1 MTAFGRAT
9 GKAPGRDIIVE
20 IKSVNNRFFDCS
32 VKLPRIFAFLEEK
45 VKKRLS
51 ERGISRGK
59 VDVFITIDV
68 TDTAGLEVAID
79 KTYAKSY
86 IEALKNLSEEFG
98 LPFDVTTT
106 RVAQNRDIFAVKR
119 AEEDAEAEWQAL
131 LPTLDEAL
139 DAFLAAR
146 NREGENMRRDIC
158 AKKARIM
165 ELAEKIPPLSKA
177 DKENQYAKMKER
189 ILELVGDS
197 VALDESKLITECAV
211 FADKI
216 AVDEETVRLASHF
229 ASRMLSNASK
239 WEAFDNILEA
249 NEPVGRKLDFL
260 LQEINRETNT
270 IGSKAC
276 DLEIARIVVEMKSEL
291 EKIREQIQNIE

>member
-20 IKSVNNRFFDCS
+20 IKSVNNRFFDCQ
-32 VKLPRIFAFLEEK
+32 VKLPRLFSFLEEN
-45 VKKRLS
+45 VKKQIAA
-51 ERGISRGK
+51 RGIARGK

-68 TDTAGLEVAID
+68 TDTAGVEVEID

-86 IEALKNLSEEFG
+86 IAALHKLSEEFG
-98 LPFDVTTT
+98 LPCDITTM
-106 RVAQNRDIFAVKR
+106 RVAQNRDIFAIKK

-131 LPTLDEAL
+131 LPTLNAAL
-139 DAFLAAR
+139 DKFIAAR
-146 NREGENMRRDIC
+146 ESEGENMRRDISE
-158 AKKARIM
+158 KKENVKA
-165 ELAEKIPPLSKA
+165 LAEKIAPLSRA
-177 DKENQYAKMKER
+177 DAENQYAKMRER
-189 ILELVGDS
+189 IFALVGDT
-197 VALDESKLITECAV
+197 VPLDETKLITECAV

-229 ASRMLSNASK
+229 
-239 WEAFDNILEA
+239 EAFDNILKSE
-249 NEPVGRKLDFL
+249 EPVGRKLDFL
-260 LQEINRETNT
+260 LQEMNRETNT

-276 DLEIARIVVEMKSEL
+276 NVEIAKIVVEMKSEL

>member
-20 IKSVNNRFFDCS
+20 IKSVNNRFFDCQ

-45 VKKRLS
+45 VKKRLA

-68 TDTAGLEVAID
+68 TDTAGLEVEID
-79 KTYAKSY
+79 RTYAKSY
-86 IEALKNLSEEFG
+86 IEALRHLSEEFD
-98 LPFDVTTT
+98 LPCDITTM

-139 DAFLAAR
+139 DAFIAAR
-146 NREGENMRRDIC
+146 NREGENMRRDI
-158 AKKARIM
+158 AEKKAKVK
-165 ELAEKIPPLSKA
+165 ELAEKITPLSRA
-177 DKENQYAKMKER
+177 DTEKQYVKMKER
-189 ILELVGDS
+189 ILSLVGDAAS
-197 VALDESKLITECAV
+197 LDESKLITECAV

-216 AVDEETVRLASHF
+216 AVDEETVRLSSHF
-229 ASRMLSNASK
+229 
-239 WEAFDNILEA
+239 EAFDAILEA
-249 NEPVGRKLDFL
+249 DEPVGRKLDFL

-276 DLEIARIVVEMKSEL
+276 DVEIARIVVEMKSEL
-291 EKIREQIQNIE
+291 EKVREQIQNIE

>member
-20 IKSVNNRFFDCS
+20 IKSVNNRFFDCQ
-32 VKLPRIFAFLEEK
+32 VKLPRLFSFLEEK
-45 VKKRLS
+45 VKKQLS
-51 ERGISRGK
+51 ARGIARGK

-68 TDTAGLEVAID
+68 TDTAGVEVEID

-86 IEALKNLSEEFG
+86 IAALRKLSEEFD
-98 LPFDVTTT
+98 LPCDITTM
-106 RVAQNRDIFAVKR
+106 RVAQNRDIFAVKK

-131 LPTLDEAL
+131 LPTLNEAL
-139 DAFLAAR
+139 DAFIAAR
-146 NREGENMRRDIC
+146 EREGENMRRDI
-158 AKKARIM
+158 AEKKANVKAM
-165 ELAEKIPPLSKA
+165 AEKIAPLSRA
-177 DKENQYAKMKER
+177 DAENQYEKMRER
-189 ILELVGDS
+189 IHALVGDT
-197 VALDESKLITECAV
+197 VPLDESKLITECAV

-229 ASRMLSNASK
+229 
-239 WEAFDNILEA
+239 EAFDNILLSE
-249 NEPVGRKLDFL
+249 EPVGRKLDFL
-260 LQEINRETNT
+260 LQEMNRETNT

-276 DLEIARIVVEMKSEL
+276 NVEIAKIVVEMKSEL